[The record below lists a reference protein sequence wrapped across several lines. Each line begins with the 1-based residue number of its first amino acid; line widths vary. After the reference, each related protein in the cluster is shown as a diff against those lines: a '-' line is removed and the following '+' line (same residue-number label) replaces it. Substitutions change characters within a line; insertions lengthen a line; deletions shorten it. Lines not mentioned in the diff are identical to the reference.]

1 LNKNGL
7 VQLKSI
13 FIMNRS
19 KMLTVDIVTST
30 QERRKVSFFDD
41 DDIETLRQR
50 IGTVLDIH
58 PARLFIQV
66 ALRLPRG

>member
-1 LNKNGL
+1 
-7 VQLKSI
+7 
-13 FIMNRS
+13 
-19 KMLTVDIVTST
+19 MLTVDIVTST